1 MHAFRPHPRLVIPLL
16 AVALVVAGCSRGP
29 DDRFASEEVRRA
41 DVTERISA
49 PGSVQPNASADV
61 TAPSAGKL
69 VTLQVRDGAR
79 VKRNQVVA
87 RISSPSVDDALRQAE
102 AANTA
107 ANSAGGIPSLPTGQA
122 VSAFDD
128 LQAQVAAAS
137 ASVLDALRAALPQLP
152 EPARKKAAEAI
163 DDAAERVKKSQAA
176 ASKAARA
183 AADTVSATGSALT
196 GALSSATAAQ
206 AATARTALEVAQ
218 EQQKRLTL
226 RAPITGTVQ
235 LGRTTAGGASG
246 GASLP
251 DTSGL
256 PAGADQLLQGLTGGG
271 AGGGGGG
278 AGSGPLL
285 RAGSDVTAGQ
295 TIATILD
302 VGTLTVAAEVDETD
316 IALVKEGQKAE
327 VELDAFP
334 GVPFAADVLRV
345 AIAPAGGASSGGTG
359 GGVGYQVDLA
369 LGKPAADVQSDVPP
383 AARVGMTATADI
395 AVRSAGDALSVPS
408 SALVGRGSGSAVYV
422 IRDDKVKLTPVRLA
436 ASGEDRVAIRSG
448 VSAGDRIVTKGA
460 ERLRDGQEY
469 PGP

>member
-16 AVALVVAGCSRGP
+16 AAALVVAGCSRGP

-79 VKRNQVVA
+79 VKRDQVVA

-102 AANTA
+102 AANAA
-107 ANSAGGIPSLPTGQA
+107 ANSAGSIPSLPTGQA

-128 LQAQVAAAS
+128 LQAQVAEAS
-137 ASVLDALRAALPQLP
+137 ASVLGALRAALPQLP
-152 EPARKKAAEAI
+152 EPARTKAAKAI
-163 DDAAERVKKSQAA
+163 DDAARRVKRSQEA
-176 ASKAARA
+176 ASRAARA
-183 AADTVSATGSALT
+183 AAATVSATGAALT

-206 AATARTALEVAQ
+206 AATAQTALEVAQ

-235 LGRTTAGGASG
+235 LGRTTAGGSSS

-271 AGGGGGG
+271 GGGSGGS
-278 AGSGPLL
+278 GSGPLL

-316 IALVKEGQKAE
+316 VALVKEGQKAE

-359 GGVGYQVDLA
+359 GVSYQVDLA
-369 LGKPAADVQSDVPP
+369 LGKPAAEVQSDVPP

-395 AVRSAGDALSVPS
+395 AVRSAADALSVPS

-422 IRDDKVKLTPVRLA
+422 INDDKVKLTPVQLA

-448 VSAGDRIVTKGA
+448 VSEGDRIVTKGA